1 MRMNQYHRLSYNIR
15 HSIGGENELS
25 SRYKY
30 HSRIFAGSRKI
41 KRSRNIFREIESQVL
56 FLSEF
61 SLYSL
66 GIICNKRKK
75 DEAFQL
81 FLTDAIITSIIRVL
95 ILDKNDYA
103 DLMIA
108 LKRFRLDFDDAYQYT
123 LGKKFNLQ
131 IISYDF
137 DRTDCHRMT
146 PADVLFSLDC

>member
-1 MRMNQYHRLSYNIR
+1 MNYLLDTNIILEYLLDQEK
-15 HSIGGENELS
+15 SNEVET
-25 SRYKY
+25 
-30 HSRIFAGSRKI
+30 F
-41 KRSRNIFREIESQVL
+41 FREIESQVL

-75 DEAFQL
+75 DEAFLL

-131 IISYDF
+131 IINYDSDF